1 MTMELRGKGGYVSLS
16 LGQWS
21 DILIRANKHGWEPI
35 GTRIPASK
43 DPKWE
48 GGYCSNDGQLVVA
61 VDARALAAALD
72 RSLNC
77 KCKIPISLNRVRIKE
92 MVRFGSRGNF
102 RIY

>member
-1 MTMELRGKGGYVSLS
+1 MELRGKGGCFSFS

-21 DILIRANKHGWEPI
+21 DILIHANKHGWEPL
-35 GTRIPASK
+35 GTRFPKSK

-48 GGYCSNDGQLVVA
+48 GDYCSNDGQLVVA
-61 VDARALAAALD
+61 ADARLMAGALE

-77 KCKIPISLNRVRIKE
+77 KCKIPKSLTRGRIRE